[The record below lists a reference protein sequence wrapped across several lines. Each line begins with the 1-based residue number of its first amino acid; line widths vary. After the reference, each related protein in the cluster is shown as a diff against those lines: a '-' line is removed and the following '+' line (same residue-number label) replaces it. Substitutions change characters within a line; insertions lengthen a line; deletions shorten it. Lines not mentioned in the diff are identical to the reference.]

1 MNLDFRSDINKEYA
15 TAMNYGGVD
24 RFIVAILWWH
34 FGAITLL
41 TFTNSFLKLA
51 SYFPSPFAWRVIGLR
66 EALAAILVGW
76 SAALIPALF
85 RGKISDHYVWRVLVT
100 VALTTY
106 SYLFVF
112 VSGGSIEMHF
122 HFFMIMALLVIYSDW
137 RLGWIVLVLTTLH
150 HVILNYLQP
159 QWVYFYGRNDFS
171 VVAHLIPVTGSA
183 IFTTLLCQNNRSSVE
198 VLEDTKKRLELDIL
212 ERMRAEEA
220 LRASE
225 ERWRAVFENSAIG
238 VALADLNGR
247 FLATNSA
254 YQKMLGYT
262 EEEIR
267 ELTFLD
273 LTHEDYRESNWE
285 FITELL
291 EGKRKQFQIEKQYC
305 RKDGSL
311 IWVSNNVSLV
321 PGSENMPR
329 FMMALSEDITARKRA
344 DEELRRSEA
353 YLAEAQR
360 LSHTGSWAW
369 NVSTG
374 EVFGSRE
381 LFRIF
386 GLDAE
391 RTALN
396 IDLIKNLRHP
406 EDRPFAEQTFDTAVR
421 EKKDFEMESRIVLPD
436 GSIRH
441 VHTVGHPAVNDADD
455 LVEFVGTVMDV
466 TERKQAEEALRKS
479 RAELAHLTRVMTLG
493 ELASSIAHEIN
504 QPLTA
509 IVANGNGCVRW
520 LAGDSPNLDEAR
532 EAARRIIRD
541 GNRAGD
547 VITRIR
553 ALLRKTDIEKT
564 QLDINQIVQEVVLLL
579 QNEAMQNGVVLRT
592 ELAADFPPVFADRV
606 QLQQVIL
613 NLVVNGIEA
622 TARVTDRARELLIT
636 CDRYESDKVLVAVQ
650 DSGIGIDPQN
660 LERIFDAFYTTKSQG
675 IGMGLAISRSIIE
688 DHGGRLWAQPNAARG
703 ATFQFTLG
711 AGRREARRY

>member
-1 MNLDFRSDINKEYA
+1 MSLDFRSDINKEYA
-15 TAMNYGGVD
+15 AAMNYGGVD

-41 TFTNSFLKLA
+41 IFTNSFLKLA

-66 EALAAILVGW
+66 EALGAMLVGW
-76 SAALIPALF
+76 SAALIPTLL
-85 RGKISDHYVWRVLVT
+85 RGKIRDHYVWRVLVT

-137 RLGWIVLVLTTLH
+137 RLGWIVLVLTALH

-183 IFTTLLCQNNRSSVE
+183 IFTTLLCQNNRRSVE
-198 VLEDTKKRLELDIL
+198 VLEDTKRRLENDVL
-212 ERMRAEEA
+212 ERTRAEEA

-238 VALADLNGR
+238 VALTDLNGR

-262 EEEIR
+262 EEELR
-267 ELTFLD
+267 KLTFLD

-291 EGKRKQFQIEKQYC
+291 EGKRKQFQIEKQYW

-311 IWVSNNVSLV
+311 IWVSNNVSVV
-321 PGSENMPR
+321 PGTENMPR
-329 FMMALSEDITARKRA
+329 FIMALSEDITARKRA

-374 EVFGSRE
+374 EVFWSRE

-386 GLDAE
+386 GLDPE

-396 IDLIKNLRHP
+396 IDLIKKLRHP

-421 EKKDFEMESRIVLPD
+421 EKKDFELESRIVLSD
-436 GSIRH
+436 GSIKH
-441 VHTVGHPAVNDADD
+441 VRTVGHPAVNDVRD
-455 LVEFVGTVMDV
+455 LIEFVGTVMDV
-466 TERKQAEEALRKS
+466 TERKQGEEALRRS
-479 RAELAHLTRVMTLG
+479 QAELAHVTRVTTLG
-493 ELASSIAHEIN
+493 EMTASIAHEIN
-504 QPLTA
+504 QPLSG
-509 IVANGNGCVRW
+509 IVTNGNACLRW
-520 LAGDSPNLDEAR
+520 MAGDSPNLDEAR
-532 EAARRIIRD
+532 EAVRRIIKD
-541 GNRAGD
+541 GNRAGE

-553 ALLRKTDIEKT
+553 ALVSKTDTEKSR
-564 QLDINQIVQEVVLLL
+564 LDVNDAIQEVAALAEGEVRR
-579 QNEAMQNGVVLRT
+579 NCVELRT
-592 ELAADFPPVFADRV
+592 ELADELPPVLGDRV

-613 NLVVNGIEA
+613 NLVMNGVEA
-622 TARVTDRARELLIT
+622 IASVADRPRELLIYSH
-636 CDRYESDKVLVAVQ
+636 RHESDKVLVAVQ
-650 DSGIGIDPQN
+650 DSGIGIDSQN
-660 LERIFDAFYTTKSQG
+660 LEKIFNAFYTTKSQG
-675 IGMGLAISRSIIE
+675 MGMGLAISRSIVE
-688 DHGGRLWAQPNAARG
+688 NHGGRLWAIPNDG
-703 ATFQFTLG
+703 PGTTFQFTLLK
-711 AGRREARRY
+711 YH

>member
-1 MNLDFRSDINKEYA
+1 MNLDFTSDINKEYA
-15 TAMNYGGVD
+15 AAMNYRGVD
-24 RFIVAILWWH
+24 RFMVAILWWH
-34 FGAITLL
+34 FGAIILL

-66 EALAAILVGW
+66 EALVAILVGW
-76 SAALIPALF
+76 AAALIPALLQ
-85 RGKISDHYVWRVLVT
+85 GKISDHYVWRVLVT

-137 RLGWIVLVLTTLH
+137 RLGWIVLVLTALH

-171 VVAHLIPVTGSA
+171 VVAHVIPVIGSA
-183 IFTTLLCQNNRSSVE
+183 IFTTLLCQNNRRSVE
-198 VLEDTKKRLELDIL
+198 VLEDTKRRLEHDVL
-212 ERMRAEEA
+212 ERTRAEEA

-225 ERWRAVFENSAIG
+225 ERWRAVYENSAIG

-262 EEEIR
+262 EEELCK
-267 ELTFLD
+267 LTFLD

-291 EGKRKQFQIEKQYC
+291 EGKRKQFQIEKQYW

-311 IWVSNNVSLV
+311 IWVSNYVSLV
-321 PGSENMPR
+321 PGTENMPR
-329 FMMALSEDITARKRA
+329 FIMALSEDITARKRA

-374 EVFGSRE
+374 EVFWSRE

-386 GLDAE
+386 GLDPE
-391 RTALN
+391 QTALN
-396 IDLIKNLRHP
+396 IDLIKKLRHP
-406 EDRPFAEQTFDTAVR
+406 EDRPFAEQTFDTAQR
-421 EKKDFEMESRIVLPD
+421 EKRDFEMESRIVLPD
-436 GSIRH
+436 GSIKYVR
-441 VHTVGHPAVNDADD
+441 TVGHPAVNDVDD

-466 TERKQAEEALRKS
+466 TERRQGEEALRKS
-479 RAELAHLTRVMTLG
+479 QAVLAHITRVTTLG
-493 ELASSIAHEIN
+493 EMTASIAHEIN
-504 QPLTA
+504 QPLA
-509 IVANGNGCVRW
+509 AVVNNASACLRW
-520 LAGDSPNLDEAR
+520 LSGQAPNLGEAR
-532 EAARRIIRD
+532 QSAALIIAD
-541 GNRAGD
+541 GHRAGE
-547 VITRIR
+547 IISRIR
-553 ALLRKTDIEKT
+553 ALVNKAPPQKDWVNINETILEVIALTRNEVQGNRVALQT
-564 QLDINQIVQEVVLLL
+564 QLSDELPFVL
-579 QNEAMQNGVVLRT
+579 G
-592 ELAADFPPVFADRV
+592 DRI

-613 NLVVNGIEA
+613 NLVMNGIEA
-622 TARVTDRARELLIT
+622 MSAVTDRSRDLLIRS
-636 CDRYESDKVLVAVQ
+636 CQYESDKVLVEVQ
-650 DSGIGIDPQN
+650 DSGTG
-660 LERIFDAFYTTKSQG
+660 LETESLDHLFTAFFTTKPKG
-675 IGMGLAISRSIIE
+675 MGMGLAISRSIIE
-688 DHGGRLWAQPNAARG
+688 AHGGRLWAAPNDGAG
-703 ATFQFTLG
+703 ATFQFTLQ
-711 AGRREARRY
+711 ACSKQE

>member
-15 TAMNYGGVD
+15 AAMNYGGVD

-66 EALAAILVGW
+66 EALGAMLVGW
-76 SAALIPALF
+76 SAALIPTLL
-85 RGKISDHYVWRVLVT
+85 RGKIRDHYVWRVLVT

-137 RLGWIVLVLTTLH
+137 RLGWIVLVLTALH

-171 VVAHLIPVTGSA
+171 VVAHVIPVIGSA
-183 IFTTLLCQNNRSSVE
+183 IFTTLLCQNNRRSVE
-198 VLEDTKKRLELDIL
+198 VLEDTKRRLENDVL
-212 ERMRAEEA
+212 ERTRAEEA

-238 VALADLNGR
+238 VALTDLNGR

-262 EEEIR
+262 EEELR
-267 ELTFLD
+267 KLTFLD
-273 LTHEDYRESNWE
+273 LTNEDYRESNWK
-285 FITELL
+285 FITDLF
-291 EGKRKQFQIEKQYC
+291 EGKRKQFQIEKQYW

-321 PGSENMPR
+321 PGTESMPR
-329 FMMALSEDITARKRA
+329 FIMALSEEITARKRA

-353 YLAEAQR
+353 YLSEAER

-374 EVFGSRE
+374 EVFWSRE

-386 GLDAE
+386 GLDPE

-396 IDLIKNLRHP
+396 IDLVKELRHP

-421 EKKDFEMESRIVLPD
+421 EKKDFELESRIVLSD
-436 GSIRH
+436 GSIKH
-441 VHTVGHPAVNDADD
+441 VRTVGHPAVNDVDD

-466 TERKQAEEALRKS
+466 TERKQGEEALRKS
-479 RAELAHLTRVMTLG
+479 QAELAHVTRVTTLG
-493 ELASSIAHEIN
+493 EMTASIAHEIN
-504 QPLTA
+504 QPLSG
-509 IVANGNGCVRW
+509 IVTNSSACLRW

-532 EAARRIIRD
+532 EAVRRIIRD

-553 ALLRKTDIEKT
+553 ALVSKTDTEKSR
-564 QLDINQIVQEVVLLL
+564 LDVNDAIQEVAALAQGEVR
-579 QNEAMQNGVVLRT
+579 QNSVELRT
-592 ELAADFPPVFADRV
+592 ELAHDLPPVLGDRV
-606 QLQQVIL
+606 QLLLVIL
-613 NLVVNGIEA
+613 NLVMNGVEA
-622 TARVTDRARELLIT
+622 MASVADRPRELLI
-636 CDRYESDKVLVAVQ
+636 YSHQHESDKVFVAVR
-650 DSGIGIDPQN
+650 DSGTGLQLEN
-660 LERIFDAFYTTKSQG
+660 LDQLFEPFFSTKPKG
-675 IGMGLAISRSIIE
+675 MGMGLAISRSIIE
-688 DHGGRLWAQPNAARG
+688 SHGGRLWAVPNDG
-703 ATFQFTLG
+703 PGVTFEFALPVDAEGPTT
-711 AGRREARRY
+711 

>member
-1 MNLDFRSDINKEYA
+1 MNLDFTSDINKEYA
-15 TAMNYGGVD
+15 AAMNYGGVD
-24 RFIVAILWWH
+24 RFMVAILWWH

-66 EALAAILVGW
+66 EALGAILVGW
-76 SAALIPALF
+76 SAALIPALL
-85 RGKISDHYVWRVLVT
+85 RGKIRDHYVWRVLVT

-137 RLGWIVLVLTTLH
+137 RLGWIVLVLTALH

-183 IFTTLLCQNNRSSVE
+183 IFTTLLCQNNRRAVE
-198 VLEDTKKRLELDIL
+198 VLEDTKRRLEHDVL
-212 ERMRAEEA
+212 ERMRTEEA

-238 VALADLNGR
+238 VALTDLNGR

-267 ELTFLD
+267 KLTFLD

-291 EGKRKQFQIEKQYC
+291 EGKRKQFQIEKQYW

-311 IWVSNNVSLV
+311 IWVSNNVSVV
-321 PGSENMPR
+321 PGTENMPR
-329 FMMALSEDITARKRA
+329 FIMALSEDITARKRA

-369 NVSTG
+369 NFSTG
-374 EVFGSRE
+374 EVFWSRE

-386 GLDAE
+386 GLDPE

-396 IDLIKNLRHP
+396 IDLIKKLRHP

-421 EKKDFEMESRIVLPD
+421 EKREFEMESRIVLPD
-436 GSIRH
+436 GSIKH
-441 VHTVGHPAVNDADD
+441 VHTVGHPAVNDSDD
-455 LVEFVGTVMDV
+455 LVEFVGTVIDV
-466 TERKQAEEALRKS
+466 TERKQAEEGLRKAQ
-479 RAELAHLTRVMTLG
+479 AELAHVIRVMTMG
-493 ELASSIAHEIN
+493 ELATSIAHEIN
-504 QPLTA
+504 QPLSA
-509 IVANGNGCVRW
+509 IVTNGNACLRW

-547 VITRIR
+547 VIARIR
-553 ALLRKTDIEKT
+553 ALLRKTDTDKAR
-564 QLDINQIVQEVVLLL
+564 LDINQTVQEVVIL
-579 QNEAMQNGVVLRT
+579 MQDDAVRKGVALRM
-592 ELAADFPPVFADRV
+592 ELAADVLPVLGDRV

-613 NLVVNGIEA
+613 NLVMNGIEA
-622 TARVTDRARELLIT
+622 MSGVTDRSRDLLI
-636 CDRYESDKVLVAVQ
+636 RSRQHESDKVLVAVQ
-650 DSGIGIDPQN
+650 DSGVGLQSESLDH
-660 LERIFDAFYTTKSQG
+660 LFKAFFTTKPKG
-675 IGMGLAISRSIIE
+675 MGMGLAISRSIIE
-688 DHGGRLWAQPNAARG
+688 AHGGKLWAVPNDGPG
-703 ATFQFTLG
+703 ATFQFTLMK
-711 AGRREARRY
+711 YH

>member
-15 TAMNYGGVD
+15 AAMNYAGVD

-51 SYFPSPFAWRVIGLR
+51 SYFPSPFAWRVISSR
-66 EALAAILVGW
+66 EALGAILVGW
-76 SAALIPALF
+76 SAALIPTLL
-85 RGKISDHYVWRVLVT
+85 RSKIRDHYVWRVLVT

-137 RLGWIVLVLTTLH
+137 RLGWIVLVLTALH

-159 QWVYFYGRNDFS
+159 EWVYFYGRNDFS

-183 IFTTLLCQNNRSSVE
+183 IFTTLLCQNNRRAVE
-198 VLEDTKKRLELDIL
+198 VLEDTKKRLELDVL

-238 VALADLNGR
+238 VALTDLNGR

-262 EEEIR
+262 EEELR
-267 ELTFLD
+267 KLTFLD
-273 LTHEDYRESNWE
+273 LTHEDYRESNWT
-285 FITELL
+285 FITDLF
-291 EGKRKQFQIEKQYC
+291 EGKRKQFQIEKQYW

-321 PGSENMPR
+321 PGTESMPR
-329 FMMALSEDITARKRA
+329 FLMALSEDITARRRA

-374 EVFGSRE
+374 EVFWSRE

-386 GLDAE
+386 GLDPE

-396 IDLIKNLRHP
+396 IDLIKKLRHP
-406 EDRPFAEQTFDTAVR
+406 EDRPFAEQTFDTAIR

-441 VHTVGHPAVNDADD
+441 VRTVGHPAVNDADD
-455 LVEFVGTVMDV
+455 LVEFVGTVMDI
-466 TERKQAEEALRKS
+466 TERKQGEEALRKS
-479 RAELAHLTRVMTLG
+479 RAELAHVTRVMTLG
-493 ELASSIAHEIN
+493 EFASSIAHEIN
-504 QPLTA
+504 QPLSWPMAMAVCAGLRVIRPISMKPAKLPGASSEMA
-509 IVANGNGCVRW
+509 IV
-520 LAGDSPNLDEAR
+520 
-532 EAARRIIRD
+532 
-541 GNRAGD
+541 
-547 VITRIR
+547 
-553 ALLRKTDIEKT
+553 
-564 QLDINQIVQEVVLLL
+564 
-579 QNEAMQNGVVLRT
+579 
-592 ELAADFPPVFADRV
+592 PV
-606 QLQQVIL
+606 
-613 NLVVNGIEA
+613 
-622 TARVTDRARELLIT
+622 T
-636 CDRYESDKVLVAVQ
+636 
-650 DSGIGIDPQN
+650 
-660 LERIFDAFYTTKSQG
+660 
-675 IGMGLAISRSIIE
+675 
-688 DHGGRLWAQPNAARG
+688 
-703 ATFQFTLG
+703 
-711 AGRREARRY
+711 